1 MKHFKASLIFAG
13 AAETSWSEAL
23 GSGPLD
29 LSVPNTLVY
38 YALKS
43 LIMSVPGLSM
53 SNHISFLSCEFNFD
67 AVS

>member
-1 MKHFKASLIFAG
+1 VLQELAG
-13 AAETSWSEAL
+13 VKL
-23 GSGPLD
+23 LVSGLLD
-29 LSVPNTLVY
+29 LSVANTLAY

-53 SNHISFLSCEFNFD
+53 SNHISFLSCNINLN